1 MKDQKEREHKDKE
14 QTQQETMNQLL
25 QMVAPGTAFRDGL
38 ENVLRAKTGA
48 LIVVGY
54 SPEVME
60 VVDGGFS
67 INCDFSPNYLYELA
81 KMDGAI
87 ILSEDAKRILYANT
101 QLIPDSSI
109 SSSETGIRHRTAERV
124 AKQTGKLVVSI
135 SQRRNVITLYQ
146 GQIRYALKEMGV
158 ILTKANQAIQT
169 LEKYRAVFTQSLTNL
184 SALEYEEM
192 VTMHEVAYVIQRA
205 EMVLRIKN
213 EINRYVLELGNEGR
227 LISMQKEEL
236 VGTAEEEAWLLLKDY
251 AKDDSEEKVKEIMSS
266 LRKLSSEELL
276 ESGQLIRLLGYPSL
290 STVAEEG
297 LLPRGYRML
306 SKIPRLPSVI
316 IHNLV
321 DRFTAL
327 PHIVMAS
334 IEELDEVD
342 GIGEVRA
349 RTIKEGLKRIQ
360 EQVFIDRQI

>member
-1 MKDQKEREHKDKE
+1 MKETSQLDK
-14 QTQQETMNQLL
+14 MNDLL
-25 QMVAPGTAFRDGL
+25 KLVAPGTPFRDGL

-87 ILSEDAKRILYANT
+87 ILSEDLKRILYANT

-109 SSSETGIRHRTAERV
+109 SSIETGIRHRTAERV

-135 SQRRNVITLYQ
+135 SQRRNIITLYQ
-146 GQIRYALKEMGV
+146 GSLRYALKEIGV

-169 LEKYRAVFTQSLTNL
+169 LERYRAVLNQSLTNL
-184 SALEYEEM
+184 SASEFEEL
-192 VTMHEVAYVIQRA
+192 VTIPEVVNVIQRV
-205 EMVLRIKN
+205 EMVLRIKK
-213 EINRYVLELGNEGR
+213 EIKRYINELGNEGR
-227 LISMQKEEL
+227 LISMQMDEL
-236 VGTAEEEAWLLLKDY
+236 VSNMEEEAWLLYADY
-251 AKDDSEEKVKEIMSS
+251 AREYSEEKIREIILALKRSTD
-266 LRKLSSEELL
+266 EELL
-276 ESGQLIRLLGYPSL
+276 DIHHIVRLLGYPASAGA
-290 STVAEEG
+290 SEEEI
-297 LLPRGYRML
+297 LPRGYRIL
-306 SKIPRLPSVI
+306 NKIPRLPNVI
-316 IHNLV
+316 IRNLV
-321 DRFTAL
+321 DRFQDL
-327 PHIVMAS
+327 SSIMSAS
-334 IEELDEVD
+334 IHELDEVD

-349 RTIKEGLKRIQ
+349 RNIKEGLKRLQ